1 MPWVRSA
8 SSRAMRSRRLRP
20 KRSGFQTM
28 NVSPIRRALRQRVRA
43 ERFTVA
49 PETPSSVTIVVEPA
63 FCNTDSGG
71 AVR

>member
-1 MPWVRSA
+1 
-8 SSRAMRSRRLRP
+8 
-20 KRSGFQTM
+20 M
-28 NVSPIRRALRQRVRA
+28 NVSPIRRALRQRLRA

-49 PETPSSVTIVVEPA
+49 PETPSSVTIVVEPV